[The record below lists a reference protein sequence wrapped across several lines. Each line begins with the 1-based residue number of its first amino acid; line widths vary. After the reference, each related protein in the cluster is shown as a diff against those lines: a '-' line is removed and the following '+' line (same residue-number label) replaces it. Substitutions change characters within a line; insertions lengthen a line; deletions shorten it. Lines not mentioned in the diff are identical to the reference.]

1 MTEKKMKSNDNIDG
15 SVTITNTGKYDVEE
29 IVQMYL
35 RDRVCSIV
43 RPVKDLKDFRKI
55 NLNAVES
62 KTIHFNIDKEKLS
75 FCNQQLKWV
84 AEPGDF
90 DIMIGASSEDIR
102 LKLRFQLLN

>member
-43 RPVKDLKDFRKI
+43 RPVKDL
-55 NLNAVES
+55 
-62 KTIHFNIDKEKLS
+62 
-75 FCNQQLKWV
+75 
-84 AEPGDF
+84 
-90 DIMIGASSEDIR
+90 M
-102 LKLRFQLLN
+102 